1 MLKKTIS
8 RFKPGNAPASTSHPP
23 KIFFSSTQHDE
34 IFRREVSVIEQDCN
48 VGGTI
53 HLIFQSQKETAYME
67 TNKPFTNANEVE
79 ATCAGGPDE
88 SRASSIEFRA
98 GGPDESRTK
107 AEGAS
112 ADQYKEDAARAGGPD
127 ESRSPKQ
134 S

>member
-1 MLKKTIS
+1 
-8 RFKPGNAPASTSHPP
+8 
-23 KIFFSSTQHDE
+23 
-34 IFRREVSVIEQDCN
+34 
-48 VGGTI
+48 
-53 HLIFQSQKETAYME
+53 ME

-79 ATCAGGPDE
+79 GARAGGPDE

-112 ADQYKEDAARAGGPD
+112 ADQYKEDAACAGGPD

-134 S
+134 G